1 MIVSLFL
8 GADLVDSY
16 TTHQYIIHEMRN
28 RFPFILSLC
37 YILTFVGTFFLFVI
51 INRYVKIFVLK
62 DDKNDDTRH
71 YPQVAYCV
79 FGVILFLISIPTFY
93 ILNQQYELKNVQLIT
108 AELDLLHTAIKN
120 KTCITKRN
128 RGSIHDCIKE
138 VNRIPGEVTYEK
150 DIKDKVVGL
159 PLKNIIT
166 YSGYYYGPFCRSL
179 LDGYSNQDFKKKFS
193 RIIINSQIVE
203 KNAEEDVCFGNKG
216 VIPTGTINFEF

>member
-1 MIVSLFL
+1 MNNLKSNYIQFINGLTKWFFILLPTMIVSLFL

-51 INRYVKIFVLK
+51 INRYVKIFILK

-93 ILNQQYELKNVQLIT
+93 ILNQQYEAKNIQLIT
-108 AELDLLHTAIKN
+108 EEFTRLHDAMKNNTCVTTRNKSSIK
-120 KTCITKRN
+120 
-128 RGSIHDCIKE
+128 DCINE
-138 VNRIPGEVTYEK
+138 VI
-150 DIKDKVVGL
+150 
-159 PLKNIIT
+159 
-166 YSGYYYGPFCRSL
+166 
-179 LDGYSNQDFKKKFS
+179 
-193 RIIINSQIVE
+193 
-203 KNAEEDVCFGNKG
+203 
-216 VIPTGTINFEF
+216 